1 MAKNN
6 QVQTIIVWALNK
18 PGVLNRIFTL
28 IRRRNFNVETISAGH
43 THNPQISRITISF
56 RGTEKETEQ
65 LTKQLYKI
73 VEITK
78 ISEGGEKKAV
88 NRELA
93 LVKVKF
99 NLKKRKE
106 IMEIIKSF
114 RARAVNF
121 QKKALIIE
129 ITGREEKINS
139 FIEIIK
145 PYGIKEL
152 ARTGRVSMLK

>member
-56 RGTEKETEQ
+56 
-65 LTKQLYKI
+65 
-73 VEITK
+73 
-78 ISEGGEKKAV
+78 KAV